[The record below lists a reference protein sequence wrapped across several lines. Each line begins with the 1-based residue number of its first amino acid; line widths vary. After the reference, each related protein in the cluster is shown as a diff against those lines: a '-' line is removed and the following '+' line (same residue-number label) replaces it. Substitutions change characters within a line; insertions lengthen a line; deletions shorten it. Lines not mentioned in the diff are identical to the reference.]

1 VGGDRRGFS
10 FIGVYSS
17 WYTVLMKISDR
28 HPLDRPREKLAR
40 YGAARLSD
48 LELLMAIIGSGNARA
63 DVGKIAREVLKIV
76 RQKGGDILYDDL
88 RSVVGLGE
96 AKIPVI
102 LASLELAR
110 RYLLDSDQP
119 IIDSPE
125 KAVELLSD
133 IRDKKQEYF
142 VCLTLDGAN
151 RLIAKRVVTIGTL
164 TASLVHPREV
174 FADAIADRAASI
186 IVAHNHPSGSLEASQ
201 ADKDVTSRLAE
212 AGKLLGITLNDHI
225 IVTKLSYKSLMHSE

>member
-1 VGGDRRGFS
+1 MR
-10 FIGVYSS
+10 
-17 WYTVLMKISDR
+17 LSDR
-28 HPLDRPREKLAR
+28 HPNDRPREKLAR

-48 LELLMAIIGSGNARA
+48 LELLMAVIGSGNARA
-63 DVGKIAREVLKIV
+63 DVGKIAREVLKIL
-76 RQKGGDILYDDL
+76 RQKGGDVSYDDL
-88 RSVVGLGE
+88 SSVVGLGE

-102 LASLELAR
+102 VASLELAR

-125 KAVELLSD
+125 KAVELLAD

-174 FADAIADRAASI
+174 FADAIVDRAASI
-186 IVAHNHPSGSLEASQ
+186 IVAHNHPSGSLRPSQ
-201 ADKDVTSRLAE
+201 VDIAMTERLKH
-212 AGKLLGITLNDHI
+212 AGELLGITLVYHLLI
-225 IVTKLSYKSLMHSE
+225 TKQSFRTID

>member
-1 VGGDRRGFS
+1 
-10 FIGVYSS
+10 
-17 WYTVLMKISDR
+17 
-28 HPLDRPREKLAR
+28 
-40 YGAARLSD
+40 
-48 LELLMAIIGSGNARA
+48 MAIIGSGNARA

-76 RQKGGDILYDDL
+76 LQKGGDISYDDL
-88 RSVVGLGE
+88 RGVVGLGE

-110 RYLLDSDQP
+110 RYLLDSDQS

-151 RLIAKRVVTIGTL
+151 RLIAKQVVTIGTL

-186 IVAHNHPSGSLEASQ
+186 IVAHNHPSGSLRPSQ
-201 ADKDVTSRLAE
+201 ADIVTTDRLKS
-212 AGKLLGITLNDHI
+212 AGELLGIPLINHLLI
-225 IVTKLSYKSLMHSE
+225 TKQSFRVID